1 MKLISLRILSE
12 NTKDDYSLMI
22 QSLGVV
28 FSIVGDANELCDLLS
43 LLLELAEQGMISL
56 NASIS

>member
-43 LLLELAEQGMISL
+43 LLLELAEQGMITKC
-56 NASIS
+56 